1 MSGVVQ
7 IRVAGTPVGIIGLS
21 EIFEEAVQR
30 AVKPDEEGALTLLE
44 LVERVNYVP
53 QPARADYAA
62 SLLREFRRFLGEDV
76 PPEPPTGL
84 QVKVLGPGCPQCER
98 LERMVR
104 EVLARDE
111 LAGEVEHIRDLEA
124 IASYGLIPTPG
135 LVINGKVMCAG
146 KVPPE
151 KQLRQWLREGLNP

>member
-76 PPEPPTGL
+76 PNASAWNAWSGRFSPGTSWPERSSTYAIL
-84 QVKVLGPGCPQCER
+84 KR
-98 LERMVR
+98 LPHT
-104 EVLARDE
+104 A
-111 LAGEVEHIRDLEA
+111 
-124 IASYGLIPTPG
+124 
-135 LVINGKVMCAG
+135 
-146 KVPPE
+146 
-151 KQLRQWLREGLNP
+151 